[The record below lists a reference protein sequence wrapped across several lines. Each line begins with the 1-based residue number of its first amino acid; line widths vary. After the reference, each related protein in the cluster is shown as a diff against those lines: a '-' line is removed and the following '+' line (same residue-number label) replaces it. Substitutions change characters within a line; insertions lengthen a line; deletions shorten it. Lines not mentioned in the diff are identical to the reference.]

1 VSFTLI
7 KVKAAI
13 AMPNPFKTSFR
24 LVGLLLMFI
33 FIGRVGLVSVYGYAG
48 VHKPATNI
56 TSDSGEQENN
66 DNKEE
71 GKYAEK
77 QFKCFAPMALVN
89 LVPVYVLTVS
99 LNHGQYTPHYTAVN
113 CLTVLTPPPNC

>member
-1 VSFTLI
+1 MI

-13 AMPNPFKTSFR
+13 ALPNQLKLGFR
-24 LVGLLLMFI
+24 VVGMLLLFV

-48 VHKPATNI
+48 VQKPVTTI
-56 TSDSGEQENN
+56 TTDGSEQENN

-77 QFKCFAPMALVN
+77 QFKCFAPTALVN

>member
-13 AMPNPFKTSFR
+13 AMPNPLKLGFR
-24 LVGLLLMFI
+24 VVGMLLLFV
-33 FIGRVGLVSVYGYAG
+33 FIGRVGLVGVYGYAG
-48 VHKPATNI
+48 VQKPATSI
-56 TSDSGEQENN
+56 ISDSGEQENN
-66 DNKEE
+66 DNKE

-77 QFKCFAPMALVN
+77 QFKCFAPTALVN